1 MKDKIDE
8 RKKINKERTQNYP
21 VTGLFG
27 PSFLKWY
34 RNSIDAC
41 VRITFKKL
49 FEEQEEREK

>member
-8 RKKINKERTQNYP
+8 RKKMNKERTQNYP